1 MCKKARKVSIK
12 RLFLVAI
19 IGLLAVSGFFMIG
32 SKTVEKLQAAEIDD
46 IINDISIASMTLQKE
61 LTGNPVLKDFDSDD
75 LPGHDSSADNNII
88 RSNDELLYTISIST
102 KTKSGNKYANLYY
115 DVEIIAE
122 DGLYDVDEKPLFGV
136 KRTRTEAGQAVTE
149 AYVRASNFYQTAT
162 GLDSQTSIK
171 AKMNMFP
178 SEAVNFQPKLRVSLR
193 QVGTQVVPE
202 KQKKWFTYGVDFEEL
217 ESEKGLKELTTSAKF
232 QGFVARPNLF
242 KKYKSPLLEVEKSF
256 PEVTKITDTNDPYY
270 TGYLGQGMLS
280 IELESDDKTDIGLAY
295 PAFNQDGTITVA
307 VDLETVVENT
317 TATATKYNTVA
328 IYRAGVLG
336 LSYDSRTEF
345 DSYKWNIDGSEK
357 DTQLEKI
364 GDTASPLWG
373 PKVSNYKNTYHDDP
387 VIIGEKGKY
396 TVIFTL
402 NRLAWSAQDQY
413 TKIVAGTGLTMFY
426 PTELA
431 KNPGDFVD
439 YTLKSTST
447 RTLSND
453 LPELENNNEN
463 ETYWRYLIPNEVG
476 PPVDPPV
483 DPPVVGDPKLAYG
496 VGHQGA
502 FNTNMQVSK
511 GGVQSLDVYFMTQ
524 NVVDP
529 HFISKFPR
537 GMLKPL
543 EIISIGSKTGFT
555 YDSDNEYIDSK
566 QAMGVLKENNVIK
579 NIRDYTEADYNWF
592 DTQKE
597 AEEQTKS
604 YNPEG
609 YIDAVMTYFDD
620 GIMIKS
626 IEGGFGGYPQLY
638 FKGDNPN
645 SYTHSLAGER
655 YGISNYSYAYTDLD
669 KNQRIDTY
677 KNSVDPNNR
686 LPFQAPDVTIKDGY
700 LIADQANPGI
710 NSSGMDAKTEHF
722 QSHLA
727 INTNHL
733 AASLSTFENTNPVT
747 NFFDPDYEEPH
758 SGALIRVVFSNDED
772 REFEYTITDSND
784 VLSQLTLSKMT
795 KDEMAEQGIVS
806 YSQPVKKMGANG
818 KPTWVW
824 RSVLRWSEEVR
835 NSPHPE
841 TEMFFPRIP
850 IETVIDRD
858 KLKFSEDANYFE
870 SSFGLEL
877 EVKPIGNA
885 YSGSPR
891 RDERGGMYRAYKEYG
906 IQKKVSKKIMDSS
919 EDFSYTLQ
927 SNVLT
932 DYPVKNLRMLDILP
946 SDGDENNSRLK
957 GTYKVTSITSSR
969 GADETIYYRNS
980 LAGLSQNMDV
990 NTININDGSWLTYT
1004 SGELPSE
1011 AKALLVVSNKEIS
1024 SWAKGGKPAEIIINI
1039 ESKNNYGGDI
1049 YYNQIV
1055 GNSDNN
1061 NKVESAKIE
1070 TQIIKRSIVG
1080 KAWIDANYNGV
1091 IDSSESILS
1100 GIKVKLFREEKG
1112 NLVEVTKDLQGQD
1125 ITNVVTDS
1133 QGDYQFDQLDAGT
1146 YTVGFDVSKEIST
1159 DYYITVQ
1166 DKKEPT
1172 LEALTSKISDTTF
1185 KGNYALTT
1193 AVALP
1198 DLEDALEASI
1208 TIPNMNAGV
1217 THRSGLAIKKEV
1229 FDAKGANIDRG
1240 EVKVGDIITY
1250 RIKVSNPEKE
1260 SIVKEVIVSDS
1271 LVKGLNYVANSF
1283 SLTKVDGSK
1292 VNLPDTDF
1300 ENNQFSINVGDILGD
1315 KEAITLEFKVEI
1327 TKEASGSL
1335 TNTAVAFGEA
1345 INDLD
1350 GEDSTVTNNAKPNL
1364 AIKKTVDKLSAKI
1377 GEEVEYTLDISNVK
1391 GGVLHDTLIED
1402 YLPKE
1407 LLPTPNTTSVNGVAL
1422 TAQEEAKAWKGN
1434 TLNYVIGKFISDQQL
1449 QITFKAKVV
1458 SLPKGGTIVN
1468 IAEVTGRDESDNTY
1482 KDEDDVNLKV
1492 SSMTLNIRQ
1501 VVIEPQGGLVV
1512 PETAYY
1518 HLDINDNKEQLSAIS
1533 ASTTIDKAENIKP
1546 ELFKPI
1552 QFVIEEGALTSR
1564 IRTIIPEYYQYAGY
1578 VLSTDKA
1585 TVGKD
1590 HVSANKKA
1598 GEIVLDFAKNPEYY
1612 VTVFIKPSVASREE
1626 LSFYGWGYGQ
1636 EGDYTVTKTK
1646 K

>member
-1 MCKKARKVSIK
+1 MSKRKKRSLK
-12 RLFLVAI
+12 RLILLATL
-19 IGLLAVSGFFMIG
+19 GLLTIG
-32 SKTVEKLQAAEIDD
+32 GGYVLANKTVTKLKAATLAEMVDD
-46 IINDISIASMTLQKE
+46 IDIASMTLQQEK
-61 LTGNPVLKDFDSDD
+61 TGNPLLKPFDGDD
-75 LPGHDSSADNNII
+75 LPGNDSSADNEII
-88 RSNDELLYTISIST
+88 RSNDELRYEMSIST
-102 KTKSGNKYANLYY
+102 KTKSGTRYKNIYY
-115 DVEIIAE
+115 DVEIISEDALYEAE
-122 DGLYDVDEKPLFGV
+122 ERPLFNE
-136 KRTRTEAGQAVTE
+136 KRQRTEEGTTITE
-149 AYVRASNFYQTAT
+149 SFVRASNFYQTST
-162 GLDSQTSIK
+162 GLDSRTSIT

-178 SEAVNFQPKLRVSLR
+178 SKAMDFQPEFRIAV
-193 QVGTQVVPE
+193 
-202 KQKKWFTYGVDFEEL
+202 KQIGNEYVAEAAKKWFTYGFDTKTQTVTKEL
-217 ESEKGLKELTTSAKF
+217 KKLTTSGKF
-232 QGFVARPNLF
+232 QGFIAVPGANR
-242 KKYKSPLLEVEKSF
+242 VEKKGNLIV
-256 PEVTKITDTNDPYY
+256 EVPFYEGAKITDLSDPFYN
-270 TGYLGQGMLS
+270 GYLGQVFVDIALKS
-280 IELESDDKTDIGLAY
+280 NHEKDIGLAY
-295 PAFNQDGTITVA
+295 PAFNENGQI
-307 VDLETVVENT
+307 VVEADVETAVAGT
-317 TATATKYNTVA
+317 TGAGTLPEAVA
-328 IYRAGVLG
+328 IYRAGVQG
-336 LSYDSRTEF
+336 LSYDAKTEF
-345 DSYKWNIDGSEK
+345 DAYKWETDGSDK
-357 DTQLEKI
+357 DEQLKKD
-364 GDTASPLWG
+364 GNGNPATWG
-373 PKVSNYKNTYHDDP
+373 PRHNDYKNTYHDDP
-387 VIIGEKGKY
+387 VVTGEKG
-396 TVIFTL
+396 
-402 NRLAWSAQDQY
+402 QY
-413 TKIVAGTGLTMFY
+413 TLKFVLNKLALNSEEKYNKIVASTGLTMYY
-426 PTELA
+426 PTDLA
-431 KNPGDFVD
+431 TTPGSNVSFS
-439 YTLKSTST
+439 LQSKET

-453 LPELENNNEN
+453 EAELVNKDKKRIGWTFYGPEE
-463 ETYWRYLIPNEVG
+463 IK
-476 PPVDPPV
+476 PPVDPPEEPEPEV
-483 DPPVVGDPKLAYG
+483 PGAPELAY
-496 VGHQGA
+496 
-502 FNTNMQVSK
+502 
-511 GGVQSLDVYFMTQ
+511 SLDLSKFGYGETVINGGETFIDSYF
-524 NVVDP
+524 NAKNIVNP

-537 GMLKPL
+537 GMIDPSKELNM
-543 EIISIGSKTGFT
+543 GSGKNAQL
-555 YDSDNEYIDSK
+555 YDSTYIKSASK
-566 QAMGVLKENNVIK
+566 YGVLKNHGVIK
-579 NIRDYTEADYNWF
+579 NIREYTEDSYDWF
-592 DTQKE
+592 ANQEE
-597 AEEQTKS
+597 AQEKTKQ
-604 YNPEG
+604 YNPQG
-609 YIDAVMTYFDD
+609 YIDAYMLYFDETV
-620 GIMIKS
+620 MIKS
-626 IEGGFGGYPQLY
+626 IVGVYGGLPRAYIT
-638 FKGDNPN
+638 GDNPK

-655 YGISNYSYAYTDLD
+655 YGISNYSFAYTDLE
-669 KNQRIDTY
+669 KTKRIDTY
-677 KNSVDPNNR
+677 KNSLDPNNQ
-686 LPFQAPDVTIKDGY
+686 LTFIAPD
-700 LIADQANPGI
+700 LIVKNNQLEIDPAQPGV
-710 NSSGMDAKTEHF
+710 NSSGLDSKKRHF
-722 QSHLA
+722 QTHIA
-727 INTNHL
+727 INSNTLTGGFFALEEQNPITNYY
-733 AASLSTFENTNPVT
+733 
-747 NFFDPDYEEPH
+747 DPDYEVIE
-758 SGALIRVVFSNDED
+758 SSVMSRVILSADEE
-772 REFEYTITDSND
+772 REFEYTIKDPGNTLATL
-784 VLSQLTLSKMT
+784 VLKKISTEK
-795 KDEMAEQGIVS
+795 MAEQGIVS
-806 YSQPVKKMGANG
+806 YTPAVKKTDSSGRTIW
-818 KPTWVW
+818 TWKAT
-824 RSVLRWSEEVR
+824 LRWPDKIKNGEDPAR
-835 NSPHPE
+835 
-841 TEMFFPRIP
+841 TLFFQKFYFKA
-850 IETVIDRD
+850 EIDRYNLEFTD
-858 KLKFSEDANYFE
+858 TENYYDANLDYTFE
-870 SSFGLEL
+870 VAPLGEH
-877 EVKPIGNA
+877 PYGGIGRWENR
-885 YSGSPR
+885 YGS
-891 RDERGGMYRAYKEYG
+891 YRAFKEYG
-906 IQKKVSKKIMDSS
+906 IEKKVSKKIMDSS

-980 LAGLSQNMDV
+980 LAGLSHNMDV